1 MIFQW
6 HEWSLKQM
14 ISAIKSSSPKKKLS
28 VNNLAQK
35 IKVHFCF
42 QKRDGGDMDT
52 EEIALLYFR
61 SFCHRP
67 DDYFKKTR
75 RSISV

>member
-1 MIFQW
+1 MHIKLHKLRKLYKVIFQW

-35 IKVHFCF
+35 IKNKSTFLFSETRWRRYGHRRNCS
-42 QKRDGGDMDT
+42 
-52 EEIALLYFR
+52 ALF
-61 SFCHRP
+61 
-67 DDYFKKTR
+67 
-75 RSISV
+75 